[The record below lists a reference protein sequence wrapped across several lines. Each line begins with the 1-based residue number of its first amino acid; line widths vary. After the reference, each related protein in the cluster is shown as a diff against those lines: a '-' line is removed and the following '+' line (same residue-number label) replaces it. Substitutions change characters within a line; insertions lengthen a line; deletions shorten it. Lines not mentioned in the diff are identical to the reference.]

1 MILIFFFFVQ
11 KLPIMEINVNLIYN
25 YLILHYGNLSLL
37 EIFVEK
43 KFNSS
48 IFTNLGEFKFCSFL
62 MEWVIS

>member
-1 MILIFFFFVQ
+1 
-11 KLPIMEINVNLIYN
+11 MEINVNLIYN
-25 YLILHYGNLSLL
+25 YLILHYGNLSLV

-62 MEWVIS
+62 ME